1 VTGSSIKLAQ
11 IARYVRLIVRARY
24 RRGDIKAWDAI
35 GDVSAELGIPHHR
48 GRALYY
54 GREERY
60 PRDVGDEEVAAVRR
74 QATEMLLHEADE
86 LHRRA
91 DELHR
96 RADELE
102 AEIEQL
108 KREQQSEAPSWG
120 SGPVSDCG
128 GSL

>member
-1 VTGSSIKLAQ
+1 M
-11 IARYVRLIVRARY
+11 IVRARY

-60 PRDVGDEEVAAVRR
+60 PRDVGEDEVAAVRR
-74 QATEMLLHEADE
+74 QATEMLMRE
-86 LHRRA
+86 A

-108 KREQQSEAPSWG
+108 KREHAEAPSWG

-128 GSL
+128 GSK